1 MSQISKGKE
10 ILDSLPRIESD
21 PKEDLMKLKRI
32 HEEMRKHKEKVKIRK
47 KKLSMDKEKQ
57 RRALIEMMQ
66 NDEELGLYDLSSEDI
81 KLILKTCEN
90 SPEPNEALKQAIKR
104 YKDGRSNC

>member
-1 MSQISKGKE
+1 MSRISKGKE

-47 KKLSMDKEKQ
+47 KQ
-57 RRALIEMMQ
+57 RICSNIEYESK
-66 NDEELGLYDLSSEDI
+66 N
-81 KLILKTCEN
+81 
-90 SPEPNEALKQAIKR
+90 
-104 YKDGRSNC
+104 